1 MAGRH
6 VRRSLV
12 EHILRCSVL
21 VTALFIMSLG
31 IAFSAGADLGV
42 SPISCT
48 PYILSMGVITI
59 LMHLGFVAVQ
69 AALLKRK
76 FRPVRLLQI
85 PVVFIFGV
93 LTDFSMWL
101 MAPLEPSG
109 YIWFVILPNSSNSNS
124 KPLKPGW
131 TARWLC
137 SPALPEA
144 DAEDIQG
151 EISLA

>member
-1 MAGRH
+1 
-6 VRRSLV
+6 
-12 EHILRCSVL
+12 
-21 VTALFIMSLG
+21 MSLG

-48 PYILSMGVITI
+48 PHILSMGLPLSMGVITI

-109 YIWFVILPNSSNSNS
+109 YIWSVILPNSSNSNS

-137 SPALPEA
+137 SPPLPEA